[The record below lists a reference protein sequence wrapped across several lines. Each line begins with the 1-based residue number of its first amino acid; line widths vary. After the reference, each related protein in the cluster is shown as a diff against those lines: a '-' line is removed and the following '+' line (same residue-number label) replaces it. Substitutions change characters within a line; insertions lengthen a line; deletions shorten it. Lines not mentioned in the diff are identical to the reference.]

1 MALWWPHLMHHYVS
15 TWGTTG
21 TLCWSST
28 RLLLL
33 TLGLRFACFLL
44 VMASLSAVGS
54 NEGVLTK
61 IKNTLFIF
69 LIFHPS
75 FFFFC
80 ILPFVFAIWKYR
92 VRLKTS
98 YHIINGPDW
107 KLLSHNIIILVSL
120 GDIVKWSIY
129 TSKFQMQNKIKLLR
143 LMRNRCCLCS

>member
-15 TWGTTG
+15 TWGTIG

-54 NEGVLTK
+54 NEGVHTK

-69 LIFHPS
+69 LIFHL
-75 FFFFC
+75 FFFLG
-80 ILPFVFAIWKYR
+80 ILPFVFAIWKEP

-98 YHIINGPDW
+98 YHNINGADL
-107 KLLSHNIIILVSL
+107 KLLLHNLSVILLNVL
-120 GDIVKWSIY
+120 YIF
-129 TSKFQMQNKIKLLR
+129 KFQMQNKKKLLR
-143 LMRNRCCLCS
+143 LMRNLCC